1 MKIGELALK
10 SGVTSSA
17 IRFYERS
24 GLLPSA
30 ERGSNGYRVYGEDA
44 LERLRQITLGQSLGF
59 TLDAM
64 RSVYASTGGFSKDE
78 LLSRLD
84 TRLDEIDQLQAAL
97 RSQSKELR
105 GLRETLKS
113 HWDDGLCA
121 EVKAV
126 AKKAEKAGGVRR

>member
-24 GLLPSA
+24 GLLPCA

-64 RSVYASTGGFSKDE
+64 RSVYASTDGFSKHE
-78 LLSRLD
+78 LMGKLN

-97 RSQSKELR
+97 RSQSEELR
-105 GLRETLKS
+105 LLRDTLKS
-113 HWDDGLCA
+113 HWDEGLCA
-121 EVKAV
+121 EVKTIS
-126 AKKAEKAGGVRR
+126 KKKDTVRR

>member
-1 MKIGELALK
+1 MKIGELAIQ
-10 SGVTSSA
+10 SGVSSSA

-64 RSVYASTGGFSKDE
+64 RSVYASTGGFSKEE
-78 LLSRLD
+78 LMARLD
-84 TRLDEIDQLQAAL
+84 TRLGEIDQLQTAL
-97 RSQSKELR
+97 RAQSKELR
-105 GLRETLKS
+105 ALRETLKS
-113 HWDDGLCA
+113 HWDEGLCA

-126 AKKAEKAGGVRR
+126 TKKTGSVRR